1 MRVIKVSQNNKQ
13 AFGCKNCDKAATLF
27 FEHATGC
34 KKEWT
39 KDYLAYHFNDA
50 NHGEHVATFIQGM
63 GKNLKERRD
72 LFYDMA
78 EGIKKFGLLNET
90 KGQKQPTNFD
100 WILLS
105 TRKEG

>member
-1 MRVIKVSQNNKQ
+1 MRVTKVSQNQQK
-13 AFGCKNCDKAATLF
+13 FGCKNCDKAATLF
-27 FEHATGC
+27 FEHAAGC

-39 KDYLAYHFNDA
+39 KGYLAFHFHDV
-50 NHGEHVATFIQGM
+50 NHERNAETFIQGM

-72 LFYDMA
+72 LFYDMV
-78 EGIKKFGLLNET
+78 EGIKEFGLLNET

-105 TRKEG
+105 TRKQG